1 MFITKMISLCS
12 VERYENYFIIV
23 DGNGGSFTGLLVGF
37 EVALLAGGVFW
48 CMRRILKGNLE
59 SL

>member
-1 MFITKMISLCS
+1 MISLCS

-37 EVALLAGGVFW
+37 EVVLLAVEVFGA
-48 CMRRILKGNLE
+48 CREFVGKLGKVVKL
-59 SL
+59 S